1 MSLLSIKFSE
11 SREALNYSSKLSQ
24 YVKVEDVGCNNC
36 CSMHSN
42 GPLVGKK

>member
-24 YVKVEDVGCNNC
+24 YVKVEVMWVAITAVQCIQ
-36 CSMHSN
+36 M
-42 GPLVGKK
+42 GP